1 MRNETSYLACGERKH
16 FFGFVSPAEEI
27 ATFYQ
32 ILHSPGTESSKM
44 PEASLGGGWGGVK
57 VPIWSAHY

>member
-1 MRNETSYLACGERKH
+1 MANETFYLACGERKH
-16 FFGFVSPAEEI
+16 FSAFVSPVEEI

-44 PEASLGGGWGGVK
+44 PEASPGGGWGGVK
-57 VPIWSAHY
+57 VSIWSAHY